1 MGNVGIINILAPMI
15 GNLEKIDEESLY
27 KALMYFY
34 EKYHKT
40 PYIDIDDNLAGQII
54 VAYRNKAYS
63 ISSNLTIVEIIDYD
77 AIGSGTEPALAVL
90 KVSEHFDLKPST
102 KVYLAVKT
110 AGEIINSVSE
120 NVYMT
125 DTKEMCFLKKK
136 L

>member
-1 MGNVGIINILAPMI
+1 MMAPMI
-15 GNLEKIDEESLY
+15 GELQNINEESLY
-27 KALMYFY
+27 KVLIDFHK
-34 EKYHKT
+34 KYDNT
-40 PYIDIDDNLAGQII
+40 PYIDSDCCLDGQII
-54 VAYRNKAYS
+54 VAFKNKAYS
-63 ISSNLTIVEIIDYD
+63 ISGNLIVVEVIDYE

-90 KVSEHFDLKPST
+90 KVSEHFDLLPST

-110 AGEIINSVSE
+110 AGEMINTVSE